1 MKTWLFLRGEY
12 DKNNAENLKNDTDM
26 WCQLFDELADIKDK
40 CFVWFKSKRS
50 EIKWYGRIAENE
62 KPKDCIIIDDG
73 KLIPTSRIEF
83 DYIFARGGFD
93 YYDPIVKKCPNAY
106 KIYYGAGSRVFPK
119 KHHYD
124 LILVD
129 TQEQKEKG
137 EKKFLKS
144 KVALWIKPAAR
155 HFKPVECKKKYDVCF
170 VADCHSKYQEDFKRV
185 KWVYDTVPKNLKVL
199 HLGQSSIKPPKNVT
213 VKKVPRLKMPE
224 MISQCNVGIVPYK
237 SKDSAPRV
245 IPEMMACGLPVVCLD
260 SVNINIY
267 CYRGFITEK
276 KHFWD
281 CIERTNDPLWQKL
294 VVEYYNTNMSL
305 IPAIKYLKGLIN
317 D

>member
-1 MKTWLFLRGEY
+1 MKNWLFLRGEY

-26 WCQLFDELADIKDK
+26 WCQLFAELIGNDRGYIWFLDKKHPFDWIPYADSGVAVSPVKDIVEGTK
-40 CFVWFKSKRS
+40 
-50 EIKWYGRIAENE
+50 G
-62 KPKDCIIIDDG
+62 
-73 KLIPTSRIEF
+73 PTHL
-83 DYIFARGGFD
+83 FARGGFD
-93 YYDPIVKKCPNAY
+93 YYDPIVKKCKNAY
-106 KIYYGAGSRVFPK
+106 KIYYGAGERFLPK

-129 TQEQKEKG
+129 TQEQKKKG
-137 EKKFLKS
+137 EKKFPKS